1 MKRFILLTACIL
13 TACFF
18 AFISTAAEHWVKFDN
33 SVRNFEKPTVWAWV
47 DAPGTPNCNANGS
60 WPGDAMTL
68 GEDGL
73 WYWELPAGKKVPDKI
88 IISDNGNFQSDN
100 QNYFDRATCFCTVSK
115 NDEGE
120 DVFSFKQVVKS
131 DEPID
136 VTIYYYDKSER
147 GNMYDPHA
155 YLWSGTEAI
164 NCGEY
169 VNAPRMQQTGKYVLE
184 NGVYYPVYSYSFTTD
199 YVPTGVILW
208 GSINMIDFM
217 GADGKIPSRAKYT
230 SDVDGVFVNGG
241 FYYSDSNTPK
251 EGLTLVDK
259 PVSGEPVRPSALYYS
274 VKLDL
279 EREGRYNADGT
290 VQPPYCDI
298 YNSETGEHMYAD
310 ESKRLM
316 TKIDEYEPGD
326 GRITDRYAIWKY
338 DIDPD
343 VADRYDAA
351 DFYYYTSGGSRIAC
365 RTDRF
370 ANAGAS
376 LSDSYLPG
384 YDKANWTKYIYATAS
399 AAFLGNEH
407 GYAAQSYI
415 TFDEFMRQHRES
427 VERGGR
433 DRLFFIGEGEGFKYF
448 DSEDNQHDFT
458 DDFRSLPWIENEN
471 GCFFLPVLPGA
482 DTNITATTKKEPNP
496 TGNRFKM
503 SWIDVASCANV
514 ENAVVTDPN
523 FRARCWATFDL
534 GLIGIHEPLYRAE
547 SAAKPDER
555 TTYERKIGAG
565 GTTFMTLN
573 KSIRYM
579 NYCQAHWDLPKS
591 DRKHWL
597 IVDTHAADPAVD
609 PTHDCRTV
617 TIAPFDPH
625 PSVKITYK
633 QVAQGTVGE
642 GVLTDIAV
650 TQEDLKGSV
659 ANGHVSLDKVNY
671 AEAEADIYAATD
683 DQLSDADFSRTYEL
697 QVNNETYATVNGTQ
711 KGVKLQ
717 YFPLDNEDNLSLCAR
732 YTDNATRYSFHS
744 RPGKCELNPVEC
756 TFTAP
761 EIRDLEAVYVFERW
775 DSAAKKGHFGVMIK
789 NFNVNFA
796 PGDLNSYADF
806 RVALAEDN
814 TDLTGR
820 AVFYTSAMKMVQQD
834 ALKDV
839 APWNPGD
846 NWSESLFNEANSV
859 PVYLPDMVQ
868 AASQTDLPELQLSVV
883 ARAVYPFLYDKDA
896 HSDLLDDPSVTTS
909 VPSASRRVY
918 ADAVRQL
925 MLHNTIL
932 ETPMEAVAYPSSVV
946 SSIEEALADGN
957 ESPAEYYNLSGMR
970 VGVNPPPGVYI
981 RRRGT
986 VVDKVVIR

>member
-1 MKRFILLTACIL
+1 M
-13 TACFF
+13 ACFST
-18 AFISTAAEHWVKFDN
+18 FISTAAEHWVKFDN
-33 SVRNFEKPTVWAWV
+33 SVKKMTAPTVWAWLHAEN
-47 DAPGTPNCNANGS
+47 DLNCNKKGS

-68 GEDGL
+68 GQDGL
-73 WYWELPAGKKVPDKI
+73 WYWELPEGKKVPDMI
-88 IISDNGNFQSDN
+88 IISDNGANGTGNMKYYDRGT
-100 QNYFDRATCFCTVSK
+100 YF
-115 NDEGE
+115 NDGKKCIVRSEM
-120 DVFSFKQVVKS
+120 
-131 DEPID
+131 PID
-136 VTIYYYDKSER
+136 VTIYYYDKSAR

-155 YLWSGTEAI
+155 YIWSGTEPI
-164 NCGEY
+164 NCSGYEE
-169 VNAPRMQQTGKYVLE
+169 APRMQQTGKYVLE
-184 NGVYYPVYSYSFTTD
+184 NGIYYPVYSYSFTTD

-208 GSINMIDFM
+208 GMINRVDFI
-217 GADGKIPSRAKYT
+217 GADGKIPSRVKYT

-241 FYYSDSNTPK
+241 FYYSNSNIPE
-251 EGLTLVDK
+251 EGLKLVDK
-259 PVSGEPVRPSALYYS
+259 PVSGEPVRPAALYYS

-279 EREGRYNADGT
+279 EREGSYNADGN
-290 VQPPYCDI
+290 VNPPYCDI

-310 ESKRLM
+310 EAKRLM

-338 DIDPD
+338 EIDPD

-351 DFYYYTSGGSRIAC
+351 EFYYYSSGGSKLWC
-365 RTDRF
+365 STDRF
-370 ANAGAS
+370 ANAGAT
-376 LSDSYLPG
+376 LAESYLPG

-399 AAFLGNEH
+399 AAFMGEEH

-427 VERGGR
+427 VARGGR

-448 DSEDNQHDFT
+448 DREDNQHDFT

-482 DTNITATTKKEPNP
+482 DTNITATTKSEPNP

-503 SWIDVASCANV
+503 SWIDVASCVNA
-514 ENAVVTDPN
+514 EHAVVTDPN

-534 GLIGIHEPLYRAE
+534 GLIGVNEKIYRGE
-547 SAAKPDER
+547 SAASPGIR

-597 IVDTHAADPAVD
+597 IVDTHAADPSVD
-609 PTHDCRTV
+609 PSHDCRTV

-633 QVAQGTVGE
+633 HVTQGTVGE
-642 GVLTDIAV
+642 GDLVDIV
-650 TQEDLKGSV
+650 VSQEDLKGSE
-659 ANGHVSLDKVNY
+659 ANGHVSLDNVNY
-671 AEAEADIYAATD
+671 SEAEADIYAATN

-697 QVNNETYATVNGTQ
+697 QVNNVTYATVEGTQ

-717 YFPLDNEDNLSLCAR
+717 YFPLDNKDNLSLCAR
-732 YTDNATRYSFHS
+732 YTDNTTKYSFHS
-744 RPGKCELNPVEC
+744 RPGKCELNPVESV
-756 TFTAP
+756 FAAP
-761 EIRDLEAVYVFERW
+761 ERRDLEAAYVFERW
-775 DSAAKKGHFGVMIK
+775 DQAAQKGHFGVMIK
-789 NFNVNFA
+789 NFNVAYN
-796 PGDLNSYADF
+796 PRELHSYADF
-806 RVALAEDN
+806 RIARADDD

-820 AVFYTSAMKMVQQD
+820 ALFYTSAMEMVPQD
-834 ALKDV
+834 AIKDV

-846 NWSESLFNEANSV
+846 NWSASLFNEANSV

-868 AASQTDLPELQLSVV
+868 AASQSELPELRLSVV

-896 HSDLLDDPSVTTS
+896 RPDLVDDPSETTS
-909 VPSASRRVY
+909 VPSTPRHVY
-918 ADAVRQL
+918 ADEHKRL

-932 ETPMEAVAYPSSVV
+932 ETLMEAVAYPSSVI
-946 SSIEEALADGN
+946 SSIEDVLVPGSDE
-957 ESPAEYYNLSGMR
+957 PAEYYNLSGQR
-970 VGVNPPPGVYI
+970 VGDNPGPGVYI
-981 RRRGT
+981 RRRGSA
-986 VVDKVVIR
+986 VDKVVVRE

>member
-47 DAPGTPNCNANGS
+47 DAPGTPNCNANGI
-60 WPGDAMTL
+60 WPGDKMTL

-73 WYWELPAGKKVPDKI
+73 WYWELPAGKKVPYKI

-100 QNYFDRATCFCTVSK
+100 QNYFDRATYFCTVSK
-115 NDEGE
+115 NDKWE

-131 DEPID
+131 DEPVDI
-136 VTIYYYDKSER
+136 TIYYFDKSER

-155 YLWSGTEAI
+155 YLWSGTETI

-199 YVPTGVILW
+199 YVPPGVIMW

-217 GADGKIPSRAKYT
+217 GADGKIPSTVKYT
-230 SDVDGVFVNGG
+230 ESDGVFVNGG
-241 FYYSDSNTPK
+241 FYYSHSNIPK

-338 DIDPD
+338 DINPD

-370 ANAGAS
+370 ANDGAS

-503 SWIDVASCANV
+503 SWIDVASCANA

-547 SAAKPDER
+547 SAAKLDER

-625 PSVKITYK
+625 PPVKITYK

-642 GVLTDIAV
+642 GALSDIAV
-650 TQEDLKGSV
+650 TQEDLKGSE
-659 ANGHVSLDKVNY
+659 ANGHVSLDNVNY
-671 AEAEADIYAATD
+671 SEAEADIYAATD

-717 YFPLDNEDNLSLCAR
+717 YFPL
-732 YTDNATRYSFHS
+732 
-744 RPGKCELNPVEC
+744 
-756 TFTAP
+756 
-761 EIRDLEAVYVFERW
+761 
-775 DSAAKKGHFGVMIK
+775 
-789 NFNVNFA
+789 
-796 PGDLNSYADF
+796 
-806 RVALAEDN
+806 
-814 TDLTGR
+814 
-820 AVFYTSAMKMVQQD
+820 
-834 ALKDV
+834 
-839 APWNPGD
+839 
-846 NWSESLFNEANSV
+846 FNEANSV

-896 HSDLLDDPSVTTS
+896 HPDVVDDPSVTTS

-957 ESPAEYYNLSGMR
+957 ETPAEYYNFSGMR

-986 VVDKVVIR
+986 VVDKVVIRQ